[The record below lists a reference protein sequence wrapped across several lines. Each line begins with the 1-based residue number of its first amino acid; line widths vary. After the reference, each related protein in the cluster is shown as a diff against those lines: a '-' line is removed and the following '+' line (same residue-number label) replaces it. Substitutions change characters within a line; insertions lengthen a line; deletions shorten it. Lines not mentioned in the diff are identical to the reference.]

1 MRRAMFWVV
10 ACGSLFGCGGEELA
24 ETRDGSEAP
33 ERLEPCPSSLNG
45 GTASTCW
52 NNLGAGRTVDC
63 NYNFAEG
70 RTILFRACVGEY
82 GARKIIACADF
93 KSANTAN

>member
-1 MRRAMFWVV
+1 MSQLAVYASSRAGAYVTFNSYGDHFVV
-10 ACGSLFGCGGEELA
+10 QDTAA
-24 ETRDGSEAP
+24 DGHSA
-33 ERLEPCPSSLNG
+33 LVQILNG
-45 GTASTCW
+45 GTASTCR